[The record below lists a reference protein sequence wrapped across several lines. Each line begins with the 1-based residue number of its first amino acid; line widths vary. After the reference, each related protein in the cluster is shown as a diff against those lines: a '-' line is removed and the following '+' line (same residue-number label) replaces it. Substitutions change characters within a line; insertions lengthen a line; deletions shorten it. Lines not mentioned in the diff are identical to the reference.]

1 MREKELAAF
10 LQQYK
15 GRPLKL
21 MEVCGTH
28 TSALYRTGLRQLLPE
43 NITLVSG
50 PGCPVC
56 VTPTSY
62 IDKLVEYAFASGCRV
77 MTFGD
82 MLAVPGSNMSLA
94 EARDQ
99 GGAADFFYSP
109 EEMLE
114 KAKAQPETT
123 FILAAVGFET
133 TAPVWATVIKTA
145 ANNDI
150 KNIRFLT
157 ALKTMPQAL
166 SFLCRKGRIDGFL
179 CPGHVAVITGSEPF
193 QKLAEEF
200 DETMVIGGFSQSQLL
215 RAMTRL
221 VLESSRGHAGLW
233 NEYPSVVKPVGN
245 AAAQKM
251 VNEIFEAG
259 DAVWRGI
266 GLLPGSGLY
275 IKEKYKEFDAGSRGL
290 NEDKIPA
297 GCLCSRIVLGDALS
311 AQCPH
316 FGKRCTPE
324 HPVGACMVSSEGTCC
339 ITFREGNDV

>member
-62 IDKLVEYAFASGCRV
+62 IDKLVEYAFAPGCRV

-133 TAPVWATVIKTA
+133 TAPVWGTVIKTA
-145 ANNDI
+145 ADNDI
-150 KNIRFLT
+150 KNIKFLT

-166 SFLCRKGRIDGFL
+166 SFLCSKGRIDGFL

-266 GLLPGSGLY
+266 GLLSGSGLY

-297 GCLCSRIVLGDALS
+297 GCLCSRIVLGDALP

>member
-10 LQQYK
+10 LQNYN

-28 TSALYRTGLRQLLPE
+28 TSALYRTGLRQLLPD

-62 IDKLVEYAFASGCRV
+62 IDKLVEFAFTSGYKV
-77 MTFGD
+77 LTFGD
-82 MLAVPGSNMSLA
+82 MLAVPGSKMSLA

-99 GGAADFFYSP
+99 GGAADFFYAP
-109 EEMLE
+109 EDVLE
-114 KAKAQPETT
+114 KAKEQPDTT

-133 TAPVWATVIKTA
+133 TAPVWATVINTA
-145 ANNDI
+145 ADRQI
-150 KNIRFLT
+150 KNIKFLT

-166 SFLCRKGRIDGFL
+166 AFLCSQGKIDGFL

-200 DETMVIGGFSQSQLL
+200 SETMVIGGFSQAQLL
-215 RAMTRL
+215 RAMVRL

-233 NEYPSVVKPVGN
+233 NEYPSVVKRSGNPV
-245 AAAQKM
+245 AQKI
-251 VNEIFEAG
+251 VDDIFEAG

-266 GLLPGSGLY
+266 GRLPDSGMY
-275 IKEKYKEFDAGSRGL
+275 IKEKYKNFDAGSRGL
-290 NEDKIPA
+290 NEDRIPP
-297 GCLCSRIVLGDALS
+297 GCLCSRIVLGEAVPM
-311 AQCPH
+311 QCPH

-339 ITFREGNDV
+339 ITYRNR

>member
-62 IDKLVEYAFASGCRV
+62 IDKLVEYAFAPGCRV

-109 EEMLE
+109 EEMLA

-133 TAPVWATVIKTA
+133 
-145 ANNDI
+145 
-150 KNIRFLT
+150 
-157 ALKTMPQAL
+157 
-166 SFLCRKGRIDGFL
+166 FLCSKGRIDGFL

-233 NEYPSVVKPVGN
+233 NEYPSVVKPGGN

-297 GCLCSRIVLGDALS
+297 GCLCSRIVLGDALP

>member
-62 IDKLVEYAFASGCRV
+62 IDKLVEYAFAPGCRV

-114 KAKAQPETT
+114 KAKAQTETK

-145 ANNDI
+145 ADNHI
-150 KNIRFLT
+150 KNIKFLT

-166 SFLCRKGRIDGFL
+166 SFLCSKGRIDGFL

-266 GLLPGSGLY
+266 GLLKDSGLY
-275 IKEKYKEFDAGSRGL
+275 IKEKYKAFDAGSRGL
-290 NEDKIPA
+290 NEDRIPL
-297 GCLCSRIVLGDALS
+297 GCLCSRIVLGDALP

-339 ITFREGNDV
+339 ITYREGNDV

>member
-43 NITLVSG
+43 TITLVSG

-62 IDKLVEYAFASGCRV
+62 IDKLVEYAFTPGCQV

-82 MLAVPGSNMSLA
+82 MLAVPGSRMSLA

-114 KAKAQPETT
+114 KAKAQPERK
-123 FILAAVGFET
+123 FVLAAVGFET

-145 ANNDI
+145 ADNNL
-150 KNIRFLT
+150 KNIKFLT

-166 SFLCRKGRIDGFL
+166 SFLCTKGKIDGFL

-193 QKLAEEF
+193 KKLAEEF
-200 DETMVIGGFSQSQLL
+200 GETMVIGGFSQSQLL
-215 RAMTRL
+215 RAMARL
-221 VLESSRGHAGLW
+221 VLESSKGQVGLW
-233 NEYPSVVKPVGN
+233 NEYPSVVKRSGN
-245 AAAQKM
+245 EAAQAIT
-251 VNEIFEAG
+251 NEIFEAG

-266 GLLPGSGLY
+266 GTLKDSGLY
-275 IKEKYKEFDAGSRGL
+275 IRQKYKSFDAGSSGL
-290 NEDKIPA
+290 NEDKIPV
-297 GCLCSRIVLGDALS
+297 GCLCSRTVLGDALPT
-311 AQCPH
+311 QCPH

-339 ITFREGNDV
+339 ITYREGSVE

>member
-1 MREKELAAF
+1 
-10 LQQYK
+10 
-15 GRPLKL
+15 
-21 MEVCGTH
+21 
-28 TSALYRTGLRQLLPE
+28 
-43 NITLVSG
+43 
-50 PGCPVC
+50 
-56 VTPTSY
+56 
-62 IDKLVEYAFASGCRV
+62 
-77 MTFGD
+77 
-82 MLAVPGSNMSLA
+82 MSLA

-99 GGAADFFYSP
+99 GGDADFFYSP

-133 TAPVWATVIKTA
+133 TAPVWGTVIKTA
-145 ANNDI
+145 ADNDI
-150 KNIRFLT
+150 KNIKFLT

-166 SFLCRKGRIDGFL
+166 SFLCSKGRIDGFL

-233 NEYPSVVKPVGN
+233 NEYPSVVKPGGN

-266 GLLPGSGLY
+266 GLLKDSGLY
-275 IKEKYKEFDAGSRGL
+275 IKEKYKAFDAGSRGL

-297 GCLCSRIVLGDALS
+297 GCLCSRIVLGDALP